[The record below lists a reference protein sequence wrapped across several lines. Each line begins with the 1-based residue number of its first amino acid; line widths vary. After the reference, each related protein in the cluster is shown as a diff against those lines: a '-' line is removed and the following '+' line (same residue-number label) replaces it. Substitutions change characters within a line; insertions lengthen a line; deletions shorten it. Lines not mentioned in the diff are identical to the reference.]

1 MIKQYFDIGEPT
13 YLNIVALTTAPE
25 LLKTL
30 EVATK
35 YLLTNEQRLQALA
48 IIKQVQNDSQ
58 STLFDV
64 VNALSIVPSLEQFT
78 LIIQKVF
85 LLG

>member
-1 MIKQYFDIGEPT
+1 MTKQYFDSGKST

-30 EVATK
+30 EVTTK
-35 YLLTNEQRLQALA
+35 YLLINEQRPQVLA
-48 IIKQVQNDSQ
+48 IIKAVQNNSQ
-58 STLFDV
+58 STLIDV

-78 LIIQKVF
+78 FIVQKVF
-85 LLG
+85 LLK